1 MNNKRLISLLAA
13 AAMVASITP
22 TNILAEEIN
31 NNVDNVIVEGTNQ
44 GSDITVDGTV
54 DNSTD
59 SQKPDGTEGESS
71 NGEGQ
76 VEENKG
82 NIIDE
87 TSLKSKVNAA
97 GTEETTIVLDASI
110 ELKEPLKIE
119 TNQKIIL
126 DLNGK
131 TLSAIKDKNVID
143 NSGSLTIKNGTVA
156 VKDNG
161 SETNGFAVSNAIG
174 SNLIVNQ
181 DNGKTTKLIGRSGIE
196 NNGTVTVNGG
206 AIESY
211 NRNAYWGKDRS
222 KLTVNG
228 GKFISETGSSGYG
241 RAISSEGDVDITSG
255 EFYSGGSSGAGD
267 NYMNAIGMFNGA
279 TLNIKPAEGKTVKV
293 TSKTDYAVTSYS
305 GAKVNIY
312 GGEFACE
319 GDRVDVMKLQSNS
332 KDLINIYGG
341 TFKHN
346 VYDEYVA
353 DGYVSYEKEGKYIVE
368 KLNQIENVNVSTYSQ
383 LVSALNNPITLP
395 KNINITSNIK
405 VPNGKKLTL
414 KNGFEI
420 NIKSGKQLTVDGIL
434 CLDGKLINNGKLEVT
449 DNGFIQNP
457 LKISGNGEI
466 LNYPEVKDG
475 VCKVST
481 PMELQWISKMV
492 EDGNTPKVILLEND
506 ITMPDVLFT
515 PIGNSKEYA
524 DAEFNGKDNRISNI
538 KINVNSEYKGGFFGY
553 ARDVEIKNLKI
564 NGTSTNSTS
573 SYIGALAGRIS
584 GDSTIQ
590 NVHIEDYTVS
600 SNISYGVGGFAGKI
614 ENGENKTVKFIGCS
628 SSANVT
634 GYANVGGFWGTST
647 GSKGNIEI
655 YDCKLSGNVN
665 AINVNAGVCGGYG
678 STVSTII
685 RGLKHDKLDVYVKN
699 EKKDTIVSAMEGS
712 LDNKEDTFMAKKYD
726 ESSKLYIWTE
736 IDNSNPA
743 QASLN
748 GVKYIDFFEAY
759 NAAKKYDVLKLLDN
773 IKL

>member
-44 GSDITVDGTV
+44 GSDATVDGAV

-59 SQKPDGTEGESS
+59 SQKPDGTEEVTPESKSPKEILKEKINNAQNGATITLES
-71 NGEGQ
+71 NIEMG
-76 VEENKG
+76 
-82 NIIDE
+82 
-87 TSLKSKVNAA
+87 
-97 GTEETTIVLDASI
+97 EETLVIPQGKEIVLDLAGFTISASKGV
-110 ELKEPLKIE
+110 KE
-119 TNQKIIL
+119 
-126 DLNGK
+126 NGF
-131 TLSAIKDKNVID
+131 SGNVIE
-143 NSGSLTIKNGTVA
+143 NNGILTVKNGTVS
-156 VKDNG
+156 VRDNNAGTYG
-161 SETNGFAVSNAIG
+161 SGIKNNGT
-174 SNLIVNQ
+174 LII
-181 DNGKTTKLIGRSGIE
+181 DEDSGKTTKLIGRSGIE
-196 NNGTVTVNGG
+196 NSGKVTVNGG
-206 AIESY
+206 TVESY
-211 NRNAYWGKDRS
+211 NRNAYWGSPKSD
-222 KLTVNG
+222 LLVNG
-228 GKFISETGSSGYG
+228 GKFMSETGSSGYG
-241 RAISSEGDVDITSG
+241 RAISTEGNVDITAG

-267 NYMNAIGMFNGA
+267 NYMNAISMFNGA

-573 SYIGALAGRIS
+573 SYIGALVGRIS

-726 ESSKLYIWTE
+726 ESSKSYIWTE

>member
-31 NNVDNVIVEGTNQ
+31 NNVDNIIVEGTNQ
-44 GSDITVDGTV
+44 GSDTTVDGV
-54 DNSTD
+54 GDNATD
-59 SQKPDGTEGESS
+59 SQKPDGTEEVMPESKSPKEILKEKINNAQNGATITLES
-71 NGEGQ
+71 NIEMG
-76 VEENKG
+76 
-82 NIIDE
+82 
-87 TSLKSKVNAA
+87 
-97 GTEETTIVLDASI
+97 EETLVIPQGKEIVLDLAGYTISAAKGV
-110 ELKEPLKIE
+110 KEK
-119 TNQKIIL
+119 
-126 DLNGK
+126 GF
-131 TLSAIKDKNVID
+131 SGNV
-143 NSGSLTIKNGTVA
+143 
-156 VKDNG
+156 
-161 SETNGFAVSNAIG
+161 
-174 SNLIVNQ
+174 
-181 DNGKTTKLIGRSGIE
+181 IE
-196 NNGTVTVNGG
+196 NNGILTVKNGIVSVFNNNAGTYGSGIKNNGTLIIDEDTDKNTKVIGRTGIENFGTATVNAGII
-206 AIESY
+206 ASH
-211 NRNAYWGKDRS
+211 NRNAYWGAS
-222 KLTVNG
+222 TSNVVING
-228 GKFISETGSSGYG
+228 GIFTSPGTSGMG
-241 RAISSEGDVDITSG
+241 RAVSSEGKVDINAG
-255 EFYSGGSSGAGD
+255 EFYATGKSEDGD
-267 NYMNAIGMFNGA
+267 NYVNAIGVFNNA
-279 TLNIKPAEGKTVKV
+279 VLNIKPAEGKTVKV
-293 TSKTDYAVTSYS
+293 NSKTDYAVTSMN
-305 GAKVNIY
+305 GAKINIY

-434 CLDGKLINNGKLEVT
+434 CLDGKLVNNGKLEVT
-449 DNGFIQNP
+449 DNGFIQKP

-475 VCKVST
+475 VCKIST

-492 EDGNTPKVILLEND
+492 EDGNTPKIILLEND
-506 ITMPDVLFT
+506 INMPDVLFT

-573 SYIGALAGRIS
+573 SYIGALVGRIS

-628 SSANVT
+628 SNANVK

-655 YDCKLSGNVN
+655 YDCKLSGNIE
-665 AINVNAGVCGGYG
+665 AINVNGAICGGYG
-678 STVSTII
+678 TYLKATIK
-685 RGLKHDKLDVYVKN
+685 GLDYSGINLKINGSKPGKVAFINEDYV
-699 EKKDTIVSAMEGS
+699 
-712 LDNKEDTFMAKKYD
+712 NKETELKSGADID
-726 ESSKLYIWTE
+726 RSKLAIKDGKWEENIT
-736 IDNSNPA
+736 NPK
-743 QASLN
+743 ASLN
-748 GVKYIDFFEAY
+748 GVKYADLFEAY
-759 NAAKKYDVLKLLDN
+759 NAAEKYDVLKLLDN
-773 IKL
+773 IEL